1 MFTVRVACTRR
12 PVSILYEYVRLALT
26 FSQASFIHFI
36 TSDSVV
42 LRSKLQPELL
52 CKVLRIVGKK
62 KRVKFDISIASLFM
76 VVVVVV
82 VGYFSVLILFVR
94 HFGQFVP
101 RFIY

>member
-1 MFTVRVACTRR
+1 MFTVRVVCTRR

-82 VGYFSVLILFVR
+82 GYFSVLILFVR

>member
-1 MFTVRVACTRR
+1 MFTVRVVCTRR

-76 VVVVVV
+76 VVVVV
-82 VGYFSVLILFVR
+82 GYFSVLILFVR